1 MSPRCVESWPLI
13 SSTITDRERIFRWKR
28 TPRHRDPFS
37 HRKWGESWRCP
48 NSAGCITVTND
59 GLPEKPDHLL
69 PPSHQSNLI
78 PRYVHVRSRQSACSK
93 TATNVGNPGEVFAER
108 INRCGQDGIFVRHNA
123 GSSPARVLSHH
134 LADEIPDFLGCRFST
149 HRLSN
154 LRNQTPVATESSSV
168 PADHRFRS
176 DQKESLLPSG
186 PEPVRQNPENPIE

>member
-78 PRYVHVRSRQSACSK
+78 PRYAHVRSRQSARSR

-108 INRCGQDGIFVRHNA
+108 INRCGQDGIFVRHRRTQQLPKSCYCSFA
-123 GSSPARVLSHH
+123 YSA
-134 LADEIPDFLGCRFST
+134 LACLRTGMSWSASFHST
-149 HRLSN
+149 KKSW
-154 LRNQTPVATESSSV
+154 
-168 PADHRFRS
+168 
-176 DQKESLLPSG
+176 
-186 PEPVRQNPENPIE
+186 